1 MSGFWKRKTTNKAGH
16 SATNIT
22 ERCIQPCSAVG
33 AQLNSLFNLV
43 RLYPAIQLYCTSL
56 HLLGF
61 IKNLGMKLPLLGQ
74 SRMLLTL
81 FLSLVENV
89 TDILN
94 HILYMNTQ
102 KTLPKGQMRLVFCP
116 FRLYLM
122 YFHMK
127 MFKTVLQ
134 FIELYLQMEKK
145 SMLTFNMVVLSFSL
159 SSTVC

>member
-1 MSGFWKRKTTNKAGH
+1 
-16 SATNIT
+16 
-22 ERCIQPCSAVG
+22 
-33 AQLNSLFNLV
+33 
-43 RLYPAIQLYCTSL
+43 
-56 HLLGF
+56 
-61 IKNLGMKLPLLGQ
+61 MKLPLLGQ

-94 HILYMNTQ
+94 HILYMNNQ

-116 FRLYLM
+116 FRLYRI

-127 MFKTVLQ
+127 MLKTVLQ
-134 FIELYLQMEKK
+134 FIELYLQTEKK